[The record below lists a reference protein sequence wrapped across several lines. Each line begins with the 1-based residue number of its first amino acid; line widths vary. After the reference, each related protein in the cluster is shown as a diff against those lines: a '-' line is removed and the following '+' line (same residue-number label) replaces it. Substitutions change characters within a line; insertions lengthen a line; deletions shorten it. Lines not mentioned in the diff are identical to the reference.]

1 MGKVIHYSQSFRD
14 FLETRKESSVI
25 ARVLFHAYQ
34 KDDDLA
40 SVEDRIR
47 AYDLML
53 TTEQINYLTFRNN
66 GNISFLPAGK
76 EHIATDGGTWLK
88 ENRQEGK
95 PGKVIRKL
103 FTDKALK
110 IIPAKEFEQFT
121 NQYKAE
127 FNEDG
132 YTFAVLPNTRIN
144 EVYNNTNRKEGGASL
159 NSSCMNRNS
168 PHRESDVDG
177 IFLEMYAMCDNLQ
190 IVTLTTRNGQLCGR
204 ALLWTLDSGIKL
216 MDRIYV
222 SDDFMYD
229 MFINYAL
236 DNCMWRKE
244 SYKSVDNPLSF
255 INHHG
260 ENEQRTFIVKTCTD
274 FKRYPYVDT
283 FRYGGDGWLSNS
295 DYEGHEY
302 IYCNTGGTRD
312 CADADDDY
320 DGNDGDNHYYD
331 EINDRDID
339 ADDAVFVDRGRYRSQ
354 WTHRDNT
361 VEVSGNIWWQDDE
374 DIVHLSWDNEWYE
387 RDEVVYSERDQEDY
401 PIAECRQIGNS
412 NGWVLKEDTVRDH
425 NGDWQH
431 KDDCELL
438 DNGEYA
444 IEDDWVET
452 HDGRKILEIYSVE
465 LDDKIYHE
473 DDAEVQP
480 DYSVPTAELCN
491 KLACFEKP
499 NINQLTF
506 VELCEKD

>member
-1 MGKVIHYSQSFRD
+1 MGKVIHYSRSFRD

-25 ARVLFHAYQ
+25 ARILVNAYYHDND
-34 KDDDLA
+34 K
-40 SVEDRIR
+40 ERIP

-53 TTEQINYLTFRNN
+53 TTEQINYLTFRSN

-76 EHIATDGGTWLK
+76 EHIVTDGGIWSK

-132 YTFAVLPNTRIN
+132 YTFAILPNTRIN

-159 NSSCMNRNS
+159 NSSCMNRDS
-168 PHRESDVDG
+168 GHRESDVDG

-244 SYKSVDNPLSF
+244 SYKSVDNPMSF

-260 ENEQRTFIVKTCTD
+260 ENEHRTFIVKTDTD

-295 DYEGHEY
+295 DEQGHEY
-302 IYCNTGGTRD
+302 IYYNTGGTRD
-312 CADADDDY
+312 CVDDDDDDDDVDDDDDDTVWDCITDDSIAY
-320 DGNDGDNHYYD
+320 DDSI
-331 EINDRDID
+331 EIE
-339 ADDAVFVDRGRYRSQ
+339 RGRYRGQ
-354 WTHRDNT
+354 LTHQDNT
-361 VEVSGNIWWQDDE
+361 VQVNGHTWWQDDE

-387 RDEVVYSERDQEDY
+387 RDDVVYSERDQEDY
-401 PIAECRQIGNS
+401 PISECRYIDND

-425 NGDWQH
+425 NSNWQH

-438 DNGEYA
+438 DDGKYA
-444 IEDDWVET
+444 IEGDWVET

-473 DDAEVQP
+473 DDKEVQP
-480 DYSVPTAELCN
+480 DYSAPTAELCN